1 MPEDSGQFVALY
13 QRALEQVAESFEE
26 LMKQW
31 KARQQTIGERL
42 EKSPFAEVS
51 TVTQG
56 YDYAGDRIPHTVD
69 SLIGGV
75 GVDQITSMVRDHI
88 AWMQKNGM
96 KTDLDEIG
104 AMELSQI
111 HAADAPLWAFMEAR
125 ATSERSIV
133 PPVWHEQLLN
143 LESAKESKEESEQS
157 ETRKEALRR
166 KFLSFQKRGE

>member
-1 MPEDSGQFVALY
+1 MPDDSGQFVALY
-13 QRALEQVAESFEE
+13 QRALEQVAESFEQ
-26 LMKQW
+26 LMKTW
-31 KARQQTIGERL
+31 RARQQTIGQRL

-56 YDYAGDRIPHTVD
+56 FDYAGERIPHTVD
-69 SLIGGV
+69 SLVGGV

-88 AWMQKNGM
+88 SWIKARGI

-104 AMELSQI
+104 EMELSQQ

-125 ATSERSIV
+125 AISEKSIV

-143 LESAKESKEESEQS
+143 LEKVTEEPGQAE
-157 ETRKEALRR
+157 ERKEKLKRR
-166 KFLSFQKRGE
+166 FLSFQKKQAE